1 MTVTREVVLELECDT
16 DGVGSAT
23 VTCSPNGTLISTK
36 GAGLK
41 AASVRELEKVP
52 NKG

>member
-1 MTVTREVVLELECDT
+1 MTVTREVVLELECDA
-16 DGVGSAT
+16 DAVGSAT

-41 AASVRELEKVP
+41 AASVRELKQAPDV
-52 NKG
+52 K